1 MKNLSCSV
9 KSKAAGGGSTC
20 STVTRSGQ
28 RPDNSETS
36 TTEPEVSEALAE
48 RLADTM
54 FALSAPSR
62 VLILGSL
69 LHGSRSVRDLTEAL
83 GMEQSAVSHQLRILR
98 EHNLVQAE
106 KVGRLR
112 VYALYDDHVA
122 TLLHAGLNHVGRAH
136 PASSGKTQPRSGR
149 DPTTGAA
156 S

>member
-1 MKNLSCSV
+1 MTQS
-9 KSKAAGGGSTC
+9 GG
-20 STVTRSGQ
+20 
-28 RPDNSETS
+28 RPDNGESS
-36 TTEPEVSEALAE
+36 TLEPAVSEALAE

-54 FALSAPSR
+54 FALSAPTR

-122 TLLHAGLNHVGRAH
+122 TLLYAGLNHVGRAH
-136 PASSGKTQPRSGR
+136 PASK
-149 DPTTGAA
+149 GAA
-156 S
+156 RLRSAPDRRTGSAS